1 MSVAR
6 YWHPVD
12 DLGDIVCTLCPRN
25 CRLRP
30 GQPGVCHARVNRDG
44 TMRAASWGRSSD
56 FCIDPVEKKPLNQFL
71 PRLPVLS
78 FGSIGCNLTCAYCQN
93 WQISRER
100 NDNRLSQEIPPEEI
114 ARAAAIKGCRS
125 VAVTYNEPIIALEYA
140 VEVAAACHAQRIRAV
155 AVTAG
160 YIAAEARAEFFTAFN
175 AVNIDLKAFSDDFYR
190 DVCGA
195 RLEPVLDSLRFV
207 ARETKTWLE
216 VTALLIPGLNDSD
229 AEIAALSRFIATE
242 LSPDVPLHF
251 SAFRPAHKMLRVP
264 PTPPETLTRARGLA
278 MAEGL
283 RFVYTGNVHDIAGGT
298 TFCPGCGAAA
308 IHRDWYEIRNYALDS
323 QGYCTACGT
332 RIPGVFDGKPG
343 VWGRRREP
351 LNPPIFPAS
360 C

>member
-1 MSVAR
+1 
-6 YWHPVD
+6 
-12 DLGDIVCTLCPRN
+12 
-25 CRLRP
+25 
-30 GQPGVCHARVNRDG
+30 
-44 TMRAASWGRSSD
+44 MRAASWGRSSG
-56 FCIDPVEKKPLNQFL
+56 FCIDPVEKKPLNHFL
-71 PRLPVLS
+71 PGSPVLS

-100 NDNRLSQEIPPEEI
+100 NDGRLSQEIPPEEI
-114 ARAAAIKGCRS
+114 AHATAIKGCRS
-125 VAVTYNEPIIALEYA
+125 VAVTYNEQIIALECA
-140 VEVAAACHAQRIRAV
+140 VE
-155 AVTAG
+155 VTAG
-160 YIAAEARAEFFTAFN
+160 YIAAEARAEFFTGFD

-190 DVCGA
+190 DVCGT
-195 RLEPVLDSLRFV
+195 RLEPVLYPLRFV

-264 PTPPETLTRARGLA
+264 PTPPETLTRARGLT

-308 IHRDWYEIRNYALDS
+308 IHRSWYEIRNCALDS